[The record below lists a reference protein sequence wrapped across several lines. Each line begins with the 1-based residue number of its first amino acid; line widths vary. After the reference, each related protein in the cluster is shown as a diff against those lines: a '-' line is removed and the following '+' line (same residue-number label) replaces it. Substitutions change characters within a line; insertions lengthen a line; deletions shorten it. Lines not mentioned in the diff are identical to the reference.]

1 MHSLVGRR
9 TDSPRPGGTAEFSVA
24 SKTLDHLRRRTTMT
38 ILDPPAVSTTRR
50 HGTRAAVDSQRS
62 GDVMADQVDLL
73 VAVVERRLLPPVPGR
88 SHTPD
93 NWPS

>member
-1 MHSLVGRR
+1 
-9 TDSPRPGGTAEFSVA
+9 
-24 SKTLDHLRRRTTMT
+24 MT
-38 ILDPPAVSTTRR
+38 ILYHLRYRPHRTPDP
-50 HGTRAAVDSQRS
+50 RAAADSQRS